1 MYARRTRYCWQRI
14 VKLSAFLI
22 GAAMAS
28 FVSCGLA
35 AAPRTITEA
44 DADHDVGLAVGQ
56 KLVLKLQSNPST
68 GYRWSLAE
76 SETPVLV
83 SLGKP
88 SYQARAAL
96 PGSGGV
102 ETWTL
107 RAAKIGSERLKFEY
121 RRPWETQLP
130 PAKTLRFRVIVR

>member
-1 MYARRTRYCWQRI
+1 VYDWRKRYCCQKI
-14 VKLSAFLI
+14 VKLSALLI
-22 GAAMAS
+22 GVAMAS
-28 FVSCGLA
+28 FVSGGLA

-44 DADHDVGLAVGQ
+44 DANRDLVLAVGQ

-68 GYRWSLAE
+68 GYSWSLAE

-88 SYQARAAL
+88 TYQARGAL

-107 RAAKIGSERLKFEY
+107 RAAKIGFETLKLEY
-121 RRPWETQLP
+121 RRPWEKQVP
-130 PAKTLRFRVIVR
+130 PAKTLLFRVTVK